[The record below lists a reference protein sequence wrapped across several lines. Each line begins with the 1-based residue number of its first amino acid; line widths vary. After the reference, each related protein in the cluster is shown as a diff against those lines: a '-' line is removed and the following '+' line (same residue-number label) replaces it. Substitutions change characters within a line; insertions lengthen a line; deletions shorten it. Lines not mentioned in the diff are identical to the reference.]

1 MANAE
6 ARRIRDR
13 WVSDLLLNVVF
24 AHMAYS
30 SAKDASRREAAKLR
44 FKNAVRELSNFLTS
58 EEAVDEAEEEDAGNA

>member
-1 MANAE
+1 
-6 ARRIRDR
+6 
-13 WVSDLLLNVVF
+13 
-24 AHMAYS
+24 MAYS